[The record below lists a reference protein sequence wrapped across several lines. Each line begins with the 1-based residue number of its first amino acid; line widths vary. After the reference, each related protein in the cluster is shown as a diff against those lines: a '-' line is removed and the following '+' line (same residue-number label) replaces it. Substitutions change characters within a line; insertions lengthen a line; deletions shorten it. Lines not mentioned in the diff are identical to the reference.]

1 MPHRCMECKSV
12 LESSELD
19 LSTGCPVCGGKKFEY
34 VKPHKKVPAEADM
47 RKLTVA
53 EYVAHAAAAEPE
65 KQPPEKRKRKEA
77 PKHHA
82 PKPLEEPKAKE
93 VKETKPAHES
103 RIDSVRI
110 LEKGNYD
117 LNLPMLLNRKELVM
131 SKEDGVYV
139 VDLPSALKTTSKK
152 KKKR

>member
-12 LESSELD
+12 LESSELN

-34 VKPHKKVPAEADM
+34 VRPPKKDPDGADL

-53 EYVAHAAAAEPE
+53 QYVAHAAAAEPE
-65 KQPPEKRKRKEA
+65 PPEKQPSEKHKHKEA
-77 PKHHA
+77 PKHHSH
-82 PKPLEEPKAKE
+82 KPPEAPKAKE
-93 VKETKPAHES
+93 KAHES

-139 VDLPSALKTTSKK
+139 VDLPSALKTTPK